1 MRPREAMANRR
12 SRRRGRPQTLL
23 PLHASPTPTPNSVS
37 CWYCDFK
44 IYALNEAVF
53 SLGRRYARFL
63 KVWFTVGAAFSF
75 VTMIGVSMMLLWGTI
90 GAFNLHQENSR
101 VNDLLWSSLFGTSS
115 LLSNWSISVMDA
127 TSMIASTLLAVG
139 LHEFGH
145 ALAAA
150 CEGLQIEYIAI
161 FLALLFPG
169 ALVAFNNDWLQSLSH
184 FASLRIYCA
193 GIWHNVTLCAACVL
207 IFLSLPMILHPLYIH
222 GEGPLVLGVPKASP
236 FYGYLSPYDIVVAVD
251 GSNIKSP
258 HEWINIMAEV
268 NSQMLAQIYETR
280 DTQNSQVL
288 NHRKG
293 YCVPDNWTE
302 ASSISNSCSDE
313 FTAFVRLPCSNSSLV
328 IESLG
333 GENKLEDKHCLIAK
347 EVVKLKKCWNGW
359 QMNGTDGTICECAED
374 ESCMA
379 PVQIPG
385 MSWVEI
391 TYSSPYSAEC
401 LKNNRNSS
409 AYDENLNLGPTSCG
423 GTFVYVGDVLSVAH
437 LVHLS
442 AYQPRWPSI
451 IFMAHIPNLLEKL
464 FSCCFH
470 VSASLALVNSLPVSH
485 IQSTCSPDA
494 KTFDVKVLLPVAL
507 IEKISLSCIYM
518 LALPAYVAFWMTFY
532 VV

>member
-1 MRPREAMANRR
+1 MANRR
-12 SRRRGRPQTLL
+12 SRRPGRPQTLL

-127 TSMIASTLLAVG
+127 TSMIASTLLAVC

-268 NSQMLAQIYETR
+268 NSQMFAQIYETR

-333 GENKLEDKHCLIAK
+333 GENKLEGKHCLIAK

-409 AYDENLNLGPTSCG
+409 AYNENLNLGPTSCG

-451 IFMAHIPNLLEKL
+451 IFMARIPNLLEKL

-470 VSASLALVNSLPVSH
+470 VSASLALVNSLPVYFLDGES
-485 IQSTCSPDA
+485 ILEIILSY
-494 KTFDVKVLLPVAL
+494 
-507 IEKISLSCIYM
+507 ISCLNRRHRRKFQQFCLVGGTILSVIFFSRILYFI
-518 LALPAYVAFWMTFY
+518 L
-532 VV
+532 VVQK